1 MRKGLLLS
9 VLGLALTAAAGPV
22 SAQLTCNATNPSPA
36 GDCSLTNTVSGTV
49 NDMVQLTI
57 SSNTTVLPAFTL
69 AEFNAG
75 KRTGVSGPTLTVNAN
90 RAWRVSIK
98 GAAFT
103 GTGNNAK
110 PVGELRW
117 KDDVDNTSY
126 AGLTTS
132 AVPFF
137 PGAGNGSAT
146 NSMVRN
152 IGYEWLLSFATDT
165 PGGYSQVVT
174 FTLSAP

>member
-1 MRKGLLLS
+1 MRKALLLS
-9 VLGLALTAAAGPV
+9 VLGLALTAAAAPLAAQATC
-22 SAQLTCNATNPSPA
+22 SATTSTPCN
-36 GDCSLTNTVSGTV
+36 LTNTVSGTV

-57 SSNTTVLPAFTL
+57 NTTTTPLADFTL

-75 KRTGVSGPTLTVNAN
+75 KRTAITGPQLTVNAN

-110 PVGELRW
+110 PVAELRW

-126 AGLTTS
+126 GALTTS
-132 AVPFF
+132 AVAFF

-146 NSMVRN
+146 NSIVRN

-165 PGGYSQVVT
+165 PGTYSQVVT

>member
-9 VLGLALTAAAGPV
+9 ALGLALTAAAGPLA
-22 SAQLTCNATNPSPA
+22 AQATCSATNPSPA

-57 SSNTTVLPAFTL
+57 STTTTPLAAFTL

-75 KRTGVSGPTLTVNAN
+75 KRTGIVGPDLTVNAN

-103 GTGNNAK
+103 GTGNTAK

-117 KDDVDNTSY
+117 KDNVDNLSY

-146 NSMVRN
+146 NSIVRS

-165 PGGYSQVVT
+165 PGTYSQVVT